1 MGIQDIK
8 KKINENAHLTPDD
21 GLRLADFMVSGE
33 GAGLLSLAKDIQ
45 RQCHDPV
52 IELCAITNAKSGV
65 CPHDCSFCAQSS
77 HHKSLIKKYL
87 LRGAKDLLE
96 AAKAAEGA
104 GAHRFSIV
112 TSGAKVSRQELLM
125 ICEAIQLIK
134 GKTDLLPCAS
144 LGKITLDEALLLKE
158 AGLVRYHHNLETNRA
173 FYPKVCT
180 TQTYED
186 RLSTIHIAREAGLE
200 VCVGGILGL
209 GESVQDRV
217 KFALE
222 IKHLNPDSIPLNF
235 LDPRPGTP
243 LEAQPLLTP
252 DEVIM
257 TIGLFRI
264 IIPDVPIRLAG
275 GRAKV
280 LGDQQA
286 AAVKAGVNGLMIGDY
301 LTTKGAEIQADH
313 KMIASLNLRPSLIK
327 QGVRACN

>member
-1 MGIQDIK
+1 MILKDIK
-8 KKINENAHLTPDD
+8 KKIEENIPLTPDD
-21 GLRLADFMVSGE
+21 GLRLANFVAGGK
-33 GAGLLSLAKDIQ
+33 GAGLLSMAQEIQ
-45 RQCHDPV
+45 RRYHGPV
-52 IELCAITNAKSGV
+52 IELCAIVNAKSGA

-77 HHKSLIKKYL
+77 HHRSPIKAYP
-87 LRGAKDLLE
+87 LRQPKGLLE
-96 AAKAAEGA
+96 AAQAAQKS

-112 TSGAKVSRQELLM
+112 TSGARLSKEELLKV
-125 ICEAIQLIK
+125 CEAISLIK
-134 GKTDLLPCAS
+134 QETTLLPCVS
-144 LGKITLDEALLLKE
+144 LGKLTIDEALLLKK
-158 AGLVRYHHNLETNRA
+158 AGLVRYHHNLETNRD
-173 FYPKVCT
+173 FYPRICT

-186 RLSTIHIAREAGLE
+186 RLATIHIARESGLE
-200 VCVGGILGL
+200 ICVGGILGL

-257 TIGLFRI
+257 TIALFRI
-264 IIPDVPIRLAG
+264 IIPDIPVRLAG

-280 LGDQQA
+280 LGDKQA
-286 AAVKAGVNGLMIGDY
+286 AAIKAGINGLMIGDY

-313 KMIASLNLRPSLIK
+313 EMIASLNLKPSIIK

>member
-1 MGIQDIK
+1 MVLKDIT
-8 KKINENAHLTPDD
+8 KKIEENIPLTPDD
-21 GLRLADFMVSGE
+21 GLRLADFMVSGK
-33 GAGLLSLAKDIQ
+33 GASLLALAQEIQ
-45 RQCHDPV
+45 RRYHDRV
-52 IELCAITNAKSGV
+52 IELCAITNAKSGA
-65 CPHDCSFCAQSS
+65 CPHNCSFCAQSS
-77 HHKSLIKKYL
+77 HNKSLIKKYP

-158 AGLVRYHHNLETNRA
+158 AGLVRYHHNLETNRD

-217 KFALE
+217 NFALE

-257 TIGLFRI
+257 TIALFRI

-313 KMIASLNLRPSLIK
+313 EMIASLNLRPSIIK